1 MIRTLLLAL
10 LGAAAAQEV
19 QMEIAPDVE
28 VEQRPQFLYANIS
41 PKLRIKGK
49 GFGKD
54 ASGVH
59 PVFVPPLE
67 KNGKRFYNLTVT
79 DTVIS
84 IGLKKGMRWPTS
96 TTGESSTLFL
106 QSLVVDQHGSSN
118 QLKNAVPVATI
129 IEPPSVVRG
138 EDKLI
143 YMTGTNRFLINGTH
157 FREGNMALTFDP
169 PLVRDVDYALAVRS
183 PTAMQLVLKTDRK
196 WRSDGEPG
204 PLRLRRIDSGAGALR
219 IDPRFGGV
227 TVAEVQVDLGGHG
240 VTASANPSKLMY
252 QNAPSLE
259 IKGSGF
265 AHVEQVDNFG
275 PPRLRWANGL
285 LGRGVNYTVSS
296 YKPASGG
303 LLGGQ

>member
-1 MIRTLLLAL
+1 MPGRLGLPHASPAGPPPTNKIIRVCRDYFTNPKSPP
-10 LGAAAAQEV
+10 Q
-19 QMEIAPDVE
+19 IAPDVE

-79 DTVIS
+79 DSVIS

-138 EDKLI
+138 
-143 YMTGTNRFLINGTH
+143 
-157 FREGNMALTFDP
+157 
-169 PLVRDVDYALAVRS
+169 
-183 PTAMQLVLKTDRK
+183 
-196 WRSDGEPG
+196 
-204 PLRLRRIDSGAGALR
+204 
-219 IDPRFGGV
+219 
-227 TVAEVQVDLGGHG
+227 
-240 VTASANPSKLMY
+240 
-252 QNAPSLE
+252 
-259 IKGSGF
+259 
-265 AHVEQVDNFG
+265 
-275 PPRLRWANGL
+275 
-285 LGRGVNYTVSS
+285 
-296 YKPASGG
+296 
-303 LLGGQ
+303 

>member
-1 MIRTLLLAL
+1 M
-10 LGAAAAQEV
+10 
-19 QMEIAPDVE
+19 
-28 VEQRPQFLYANIS
+28 EQRPQFLYANIS

-79 DTVIS
+79 DSVIS

-219 IDPRFGGV
+219 IDPRFGGG
-227 TVAEVQVDLGGHG
+227 VDA
-240 VTASANPSKLMY
+240 T
-252 QNAPSLE
+252 
-259 IKGSGF
+259 
-265 AHVEQVDNFG
+265 
-275 PPRLRWANGL
+275 
-285 LGRGVNYTVSS
+285 
-296 YKPASGG
+296 
-303 LLGGQ
+303 